1 MLGSLPADPFK
12 FSVLQS
18 IELLLCNDSP
28 VLELDSKNI
37 VYKKREIPVS
47 NTSHFCFI
55 VALKLKNSFIVAMLE
70 IFQILI
76 NVKISFKSYQGPKHR
91 SVNKWGR
98 INSFLIKMEV

>member
-18 IELLLCNDSP
+18 LELLLWNDSP

-37 VYKKREIPVS
+37 VYKKRDTPVS

-55 VALKLKNSFIVAMLE
+55 VALKLKKFYTSNAQNFPN
-70 IFQILI
+70 I
-76 NVKISFKSYQGPKHR
+76 N
-91 SVNKWGR
+91 
-98 INSFLIKMEV
+98 